1 MLQADFVLQRE
12 SVLLRLS
19 CGCMDD
25 TASILIQLFALTG
38 DTLILRDMFFGLI
51 VSCFILL
58 VTILCVKFYS
68 PLPVFVC
75 FSSFSLLTRLFF
87 SFTLLVCLLSVPH
100 VSSVFLLRSLWLSDC
115 FPFVCQ

>member
-38 DTLILRDMFFGLI
+38 DTLILRDMFFG
-51 VSCFILL
+51 
-58 VTILCVKFYS
+58 
-68 PLPVFVC
+68 
-75 FSSFSLLTRLFF
+75 
-87 SFTLLVCLLSVPH
+87 
-100 VSSVFLLRSLWLSDC
+100 
-115 FPFVCQ
+115 